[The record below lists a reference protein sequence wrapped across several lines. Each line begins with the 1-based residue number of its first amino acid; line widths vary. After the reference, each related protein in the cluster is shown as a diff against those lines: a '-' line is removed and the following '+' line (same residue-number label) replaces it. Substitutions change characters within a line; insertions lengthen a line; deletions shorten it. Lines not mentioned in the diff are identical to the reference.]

1 MLRSTAKGSRS
12 PDLIDGRL
20 IRPFQIALPLK
31 NTYWIR
37 LSEGDL
43 DAAQDRPVIFAGY
56 HSAENAQFV
65 ADSPLEQRGF
75 ELLVPPLRLG
85 CHLILTEEK
94 GLGHDMD
101 RNTIPC

>member
-65 ADSPLEQRGF
+65 ADSPLEGNGF
-75 ELLVPPLRLG
+75 ELSVPLARSG
-85 CHLILTEEK
+85 LILAEEEGAAGRSK
-94 GLGHDMD
+94 
-101 RNTIPC
+101 